1 MLGLVQDI
9 TKNRVAYSQDITY
22 KEMNRVVFDNEEPSA
37 YKMNS
42 TFISNLWA

>member
-1 MLGLVQDI
+1 MLGLVQGI

-22 KEMNRVVFDNEEPSA
+22 EERNMVAFDNEKPSA

-42 TFISNLWA
+42 TFISNL